1 MTIWNMCPTV
11 EQANETS
18 KGTLMEYIGMQFTE
32 IGDDYVK
39 ATMPVDHRT
48 IQPMGLLN
56 GGASVALAESV
67 GSFAAQMAAAEGY
80 YCVGLDINANH
91 LRGVRSGL
99 VTATA
104 SPIHIGRT
112 TQVWGIDIVDENDKP
127 VCVSRLTMATINA

>member
-1 MTIWNMCPTV
+1 MVIWNMCTTV
-11 EQANETS
+11 EQANGTS

-112 TQVWGIDIVDENDKP
+112 TQVWGIDIVDENAKK
-127 VCVSRLTMATINA
+127 VCVSRLTMATIKA

>member
-11 EQANETS
+11 EQANEAS
-18 KGTLMEYIGMQFTE
+18 KGTLMEHTGMVFTE

-67 GSFAAQMAAAEGY
+67 GSFAAQMAAAEGD

-104 SPIHIGRT
+104 SPIHVGRT
-112 TQVWGIDIVDENDKP
+112 TQVWGIEIVDDSGKKAC
-127 VCVSRLTMATINA
+127 VCRLTMSVVKA

>member
-67 GSFAAQMAAAEGY
+67 GSFAAQMAAAEGH

-112 TQVWGIDIVDENDKP
+112 TQVWAIDIVDENDKP
-127 VCVSRLTMATINA
+127 VCVSRLTMATIKA

>member
-18 KGTLMEYIGMQFTE
+18 KGTLMEHTGMTFTE

-80 YCVGLDINANH
+80 YCVG
-91 LRGVRSGL
+91 
-99 VTATA
+99 
-104 SPIHIGRT
+104 
-112 TQVWGIDIVDENDKP
+112 
-127 VCVSRLTMATINA
+127 

>member
-1 MTIWNMCPTV
+1 MTIWNMCPTP
-11 EQANETS
+11 EQANES
-18 KGTLMEYIGMQFTE
+18 AKGTLMEYLGMEITE

-67 GSFAAQMAAAEGY
+67 GSFAAQMAAAEGH

-91 LRGVRSGL
+91 LRGVRDGL

-104 SPIHIGRT
+104 SPIHLGRT
-112 TQVWGIDIVDENDKP
+112 TQVWGIEIVDDRGKKAC
-127 VCVSRLTMATINA
+127 VCRLTMSVVKM

>member
-91 LRGVRSGL
+91 LRGVREGV

-104 SPIHIGRT
+104 SPIHLGRT
-112 TQVWGIDIVDENDKP
+112 TQVWGIEIVDDRGKKAC
-127 VCVSRLTMATINA
+127 VCRLTMSVIKM

>member
-1 MTIWNMCPTV
+1 MTIWNMCPTP
-11 EQANETS
+11 EQANES
-18 KGTLMEYIGMQFTE
+18 PKGTLMEYMGIEITE

-67 GSFAAQMAAAEGY
+67 GSFAAQMAATKGH

-91 LRGVRSGL
+91 LRGVREGL

-104 SPIHIGRT
+104 SPIHLGRT
-112 TQVWGIDIVDENDKP
+112 TQVWGIEIVDGRGKKA
-127 VCVSRLTMATINA
+127 CICRLTMSVIKM

>member
-1 MTIWNMCPTV
+1 
-11 EQANETS
+11 
-18 KGTLMEYIGMQFTE
+18 MEYIGMQFTE
-32 IGDDYVK
+32 ICDDYVK

-67 GSFAAQMAAAEGY
+67 GSFAAQMAAAQGY

-112 TQVWGIDIVDENDKP
+112 TQVWGIDIVDEHDKP
-127 VCVSRLTMATINA
+127 VCVSRLTMATIKA

>member
-91 LRGVRSGL
+91 LRG
-99 VTATA
+99 
-104 SPIHIGRT
+104 T
-112 TQVWGIDIVDENDKP
+112 TQVWGIEIVDDRGKKAC
-127 VCVSRLTMATINA
+127 VCRLTMSVIKM

>member
-18 KGTLMEYIGMQFTE
+18 KGTLMEHTGMTFTE

-91 LRGVRSGL
+91 LRGVREGI

-104 SPIHIGRT
+104 TVIHLGRT
-112 TQVWGIDIVDENDKP
+112 TQVWAIDIVGDHGKK
-127 VCVSRLTMATINA
+127 VCVCRLTMAVIKM